1 MDRALADL
9 IRISNVTGR
18 DPALVQGGGGN
29 TSVKTADGKYMY
41 IKASGTALKDMNEK
55 QGWRRLRLDPV
66 LSIIKD
72 KSLARLNASAREP
85 EVVNRLLLAC
95 DDNIKTG
102 ARPSVEAHLH
112 AFLDKCVIHLHPL
125 VVAAY
130 VNARNGKA
138 ELENL
143 FKNFK
148 FRISNFEFS
157 LPPLWVP
164 YTNPG
169 FMLAK
174 KIAKLAGNYQTRF
187 GRRPAILFLEKHGLF
202 VTAQTAESALRL
214 VRKVISLCSSKLKK
228 SEIRPATLGY
238 EQTRLRRAKFEIS
251 ISKKPDVTAT
261 KLTIRKGVFDA
272 TGQYLPVT
280 YFGKTKAVAAF
291 MARKDAGKLL
301 ATPALNP
308 DELVYANG
316 SATWLARHK
325 SGGLEKLDAKMV
337 ARKIRSRVGKGQKPP
352 AAFVVKGLGLFV
364 AADKKT
370 APIVAEI
377 TTGSLIIRMN
387 TVKFGGILT
396 LTKRQQNFINNWE
409 SEAFRKQLASA
420 NVAGELEN
428 RIAVVTGAGSGLGRS
443 IAIGLAGAGAMVAL
457 VDIDKK
463 AAEETAKK
471 IQNPKSEIRNS
482 RAMVVQC
489 NVTNEADVKR
499 CFNVVLDQWG
509 GLDILVNAAG
519 VAPAYPLVDMPA
531 DKWRFALEVNLTGY
545 FLMAKEAARIM
556 IRQGM
561 GGNIINLSSKSGLEA
576 SKNNTAYN
584 ATKAGEIHIAR
595 GWAMELGEYG
605 IRVNCIAPGNVF
617 EGSKIWNPQ
626 YIKTCAEKYGIKP
639 EEVIPYYVSKTA
651 LNREIKGQDVA
662 DAVVFLC
669 SDRARTVTGQTLV
682 PDSGQV
688 MVR

>member
-9 IRISNVTGR
+9 IRISNVTGK

-72 KSLARLNASAREP
+72 KSLARLDASAREP

-138 ELENL
+138 EIENL
-143 FKNFK
+143 FKNFG
-148 FRISNFEFS
+148 FRISDFGFS
-157 LPPLWVP
+157 LLPLWVP

-202 VTAQTAESALRL
+202 VTAETAESALRL
-214 VRKVISLCSSKLKK
+214 VRKVIKLCSSKIKKLKVQ
-228 SEIRPATLGY
+228 S
-238 EQTRLRRAKFEIS
+238 AKLKTVENQQKIT
-251 ISKKPDVTAT
+251 TA
-261 KLTIRKGVFDA
+261 KLAIRKGVFD
-272 TGQYLPVT
+272 TTSQYLPVT
-280 YFGKTKAVAAF
+280 YFDADKAVAAF
-291 MARKDAGKLL
+291 MTRKDAKRLL

-316 SATWLARHK
+316 SAMWV
-325 SGGLEKLDAKMV
+325 EKCEAETIT
-337 ARKIRSRVGKGQKPP
+337 RKIKAQVGKGQKPP

-387 TVKFGGILT
+387 AVKFGGILA

-420 NVAGELEN
+420 KVAGELEN
-428 RIAVVTGAGSGLGRS
+428 RIAVISGAGSGLGRS
-443 IAIGLAGAGAMVAL
+443 IAIGLARAGAMVAL

-471 IQNPKSEIRNS
+471 IRNPKSEIRNS
-482 RAMVVQC
+482 QTMILAC
-489 NVTNEADVKR
+489 DVTNETEVRETFEA
-499 CFNVVLDQWG
+499 VLENWG
-509 GLDILVNAAG
+509 GLDVLVNAAG

-531 DKWRFALEVNLTGY
+531 DKWRFTLEVNLTGY

-595 GWAMELGEYG
+595 GWALELGEYG
-605 IRVNCIAPGNVF
+605 IRVNSVAPGNVF
-617 EGSKIWNPQ
+617 EGSKIWNPE

>member
-1 MDRALADL
+1 MDKALADL
-9 IRISNVTGR
+9 IRISNVTGK
-18 DPALVQGGGGN
+18 DSTLVQGGGGN
-29 TSVKTADGKYMY
+29 TSVKTSDGKYMY
-41 IKASGTALKDMNEK
+41 IKASGTALKDMNPK
-55 QGWRRLRLDPV
+55 QGWRRLRLAPV
-66 LSIIKD
+66 LSIIED
-72 KSLARLNASAREP
+72 KSLARLNAATREP

-130 VNARNGKA
+130 VNARNGRA
-138 ELENL
+138 EIEKL
-143 FKNFK
+143 FKKIENRKSKIGNF
-148 FRISNFEFS
+148 

-164 YTNPG
+164 YTDPG

-174 KIAKLAGNYQTRF
+174 KIAKLASDYQNQF
-187 GRRPAILFLEKHGLF
+187 GKKPAILFLEKHGLF
-202 VTAQTAESALRL
+202 VTAKTSDAALRL
-214 VRKVISLCSSKLKK
+214 VRKVISLCSSNLK
-228 SEIRPATLGY
+228 IFNFQFRHTDGG
-238 EQTRLRRAKFEIS
+238 QVS
-251 ISKKPDVTAT
+251 IFNSSIPQGQKINTT

-280 YFGKTKAVAAF
+280 YFGKTEAVAAF
-291 MARKDAGKLL
+291 MSRKDAGKLL

-316 SATWLARHK
+316 SAMWI
-325 SGGLEKLDAKMV
+325 EKCEAERISK
-337 ARKIRSRVGKGQKPP
+337 KIKAQVGKGQKPP
-352 AAFVVKGLGLFV
+352 AAFVVKRLGLFV

-377 TTGSLIIRMN
+377 TAGSLIIRMN
-387 TVKFGGILT
+387 AARFGGILA
-396 LTKRQQNFINNWE
+396 LTNGQQNFINNWE

-420 NVAGELEN
+420 KVSGELQN

-443 IAIGLAGAGAMVAL
+443 IAIGLAKAGAMVAL

-463 AAEETAKK
+463 AEEETELK
-471 IQNPKSEIRNS
+471 IRNPKSEIRNLPNGS
-482 RAMVVQC
+482 QDFQTMVVGC
-489 NVTNEADVKR
+489 DVTNEADVQR
-499 CFNVVLDQWG
+499 AFAAVLESWG

-519 VAPAYPLVDMPA
+519 VAPAYALVDMPVE
-531 DKWRFALEVNLTGY
+531 KWRFALEVNLTGY
-545 FLMAKEAARIM
+545 FLMAKYAAKIM
-556 IRQGM
+556 IQQGM
-561 GGNIINLSSKSGLEA
+561 RGNIINLSSKSGLDA

-595 GWAMELGEYG
+595 GWALELGEYG
-605 IRVNCIAPGNVF
+605 IRVNAVAPGNVF

-639 EEVIPYYVSKTA
+639 EEVIPFYVGRTA